1 MSRILIIEDEES
13 IADLEKDYLELS
25 DFQVRIEN
33 SGDSGLAA
41 ALAEDFELVIL
52 DLMLP
57 GVDGF
62 EVCRKIREKKD
73 IPILMV
79 SAKKDD
85 IDKIRGLG
93 LGADDYM
100 TKPFSPSELVAR
112 VKAHMARYDRLV
124 GSAQRTN
131 DVVEIRGIKID
142 KTARRVWIDGE
153 EKTFTTKEFDL
164 LTFLAENPNHVYTK
178 EELFREIWDMDS
190 IGDIATVTV
199 HIKKIREKIE
209 FDTSKP
215 QYIETI
221 WGVGYRFKV

>member
-25 DFQVRIEN
+25 DFQVQIEN
-33 SGDSGLAA
+33 SGDRGLSA
-41 ALAEDFELVIL
+41 ALAEDFDLVIL

-57 GVDGF
+57 GMDGF

-112 VKAHMARYDRLV
+112 VKAHMSRYDRLV
-124 GSAQRTN
+124 GSAQKTN

-164 LTFLAENPNHVYTK
+164 LTFLAGHPNHVYTK
-178 EELFREIWDMDS
+178 EELFREIWDMES

-209 FDTSKP
+209 YDTSHP